1 MKIKIFHITVVI
13 LLIVSCSAPKKN
25 RTVTLRQSVSDS
37 LTEQLQQLYKTG
49 YFNGFGVAIVDET
62 GIRYQNGFGYA
73 DVANQKAYTSQTVQS
88 IASVSKTFVGIA
100 LLKAQEMGKLRL
112 DDPINNYLPFQVNNP
127 NFPDIPITIRH
138 LANHTSTILDNEY
151 YLSQNYYLKSDQDLT
166 GLPLIFDETQVFN
179 PSGTALSLGPFL
191 QNMLIPGKKWYTENT
206 FLKQKPGM
214 LYEYSNTGTTL
225 AAYII
230 EQATGTSFDH
240 FTQNHILAPLQLKDS
255 GWKFNAVNVKKL
267 SRYYQDPKILLP
279 YYTMSSYP
287 DGGFMTSIQ
296 DLSLYL
302 QELIRG
308 YNGKGKLL
316 SKESYREFF
325 RPQLS
330 AENFTDRNTS
340 NPYNESYNVG
350 IFIGFG
356 YTGYIGHTG
365 GDPGVMSMLF
375 FDPETNIGRV
385 MMFNTN
391 FATQEGNQVFYKI
404 WELLKQYGG
413 KPGTT
418 PGRF

>member
-1 MKIKIFHITVVI
+1 MKTKFFTIAII
-13 LLIVSCSAPKKN
+13 LLMTVSCSAPKKN
-25 RTVTLRQSVSDS
+25 LSTTLNQSASDS
-37 LTEQLQQLYKTG
+37 LTEQLQQLYKKG

-62 GIRYQNGFGYA
+62 GIRYQNGFGYS
-73 DVANQKAYTSQTVQS
+73 DVALQKSYSTQTVQS

-127 NFPDIPITIRH
+127 YFPNIPITIRH

-151 YLSQNYYLKSDQDLT
+151 YLSQNYYLKSDQELT
-166 GLPLIFDETQVFN
+166 GLPLVFDETQVFN
-179 PSGTALSLGPFL
+179 PSDTALPLNTFL
-191 QNMLIPGKKWYTENT
+191 KNMLIPGEKWYTENT
-206 FLKQKPGM
+206 FQNQKPGM

-230 EQATGTSFDH
+230 EQATGESFDR
-240 FTQNHILAPLQLKDS
+240 FTQKHILTPLQLKDS
-255 GWKFNAVNVKKL
+255 GWKFNTIDFKKL

-296 DLSLYL
+296 DLSFYL

-308 YNGKGKLL
+308 YNGKGKIL

-325 RPQLS
+325 KPQLS
-330 AENFTDRNTS
+330 AENFTDRPTN

-375 FDPETNIGRV
+375 FDPETNIGRI

-391 FATQEGNQVFYKI
+391 FSTQEGNQVFYKI

-413 KPGTT
+413 KPDTT
-418 PGRF
+418 PDRF